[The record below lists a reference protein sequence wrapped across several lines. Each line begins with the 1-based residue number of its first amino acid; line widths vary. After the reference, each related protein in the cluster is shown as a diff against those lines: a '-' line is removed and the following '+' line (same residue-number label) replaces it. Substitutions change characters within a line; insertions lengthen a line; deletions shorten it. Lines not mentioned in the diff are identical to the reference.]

1 MAIRFPHPVLTFSC
15 IGHSLDHIFMAIY
28 PTTVIAIMAEF
39 DRPFGEL
46 IAFMTPSVF
55 LFGAG
60 AIPAGWMADRWSARG
75 MLIIM
80 FLGMGAASILT
91 GLARDP
97 FEVAFGLAAIGV
109 FASIYHPVA
118 TAVVV
123 RYATQRGRDLGI
135 NGVFGGIGIGS
146 GPLIGG
152 VLTGTLGWREA
163 FIIPGIV
170 SILVG
175 LAFAWMVREI
185 VPSDAA
191 NKHASGVRGNW
202 REVALIFALIVIAG
216 VCVSFFF
223 QSETVSI
230 PKIFDQRLTF
240 LAEDPEQRVWQI
252 GLFAA
257 LVFYFG
263 AAAQYGGGLLADRF
277 HMKWLVAGA
286 LFLQLPVCWLALHA
300 TGWPM
305 FTIAVF
311 MAVFTLGLQPVV
323 DSLVAHY
330 VPSAWHARAF
340 GMRFLAGIVASSA
353 AIPAIAWIHT
363 VTGDFVWLFV
373 TLGGIAAIGVGIA
386 SLLPSE
392 RRVAVAGGPAE

>member
-1 MAIRFPHPVLTFSC
+1 MSIRFPHPVLTFSC
-15 IGHSLDHIFMAIY
+15 IGHSLDHIFMLIY
-28 PTTVIAIMAEF
+28 PTTVIALEAEF
-39 DRPFGEL
+39 GRPFGEL

-60 AIPAGWMADRWSARG
+60 AIPAGWLADRWSARG

-80 FLGMGAASILT
+80 FLGMGAASVAT
-91 GLARDP
+91 GFARDP
-97 FEVAFGLAAIGV
+97 FEVALGLAAIGL

-123 RYATQRGRDLGI
+123 RYATKRGRDLGI

-146 GPLIGG
+146 GPLIAGI
-152 VLTGTLGWREA
+152 LTDTLGWREA

-175 LAFAWMVREI
+175 IAFALMVREI
-185 VPSDAA
+185 ATSDAA
-191 NKHASGVRGNW
+191 DRHTNGVRGSV
-202 REVALIFALIVIAG
+202 RAVAAIFALIVTAG
-216 VCVSFFF
+216 VCVSFLY
-223 QSETVSI
+223 QSETVAM
-230 PKIFDQRLTF
+230 PKIFEQRLTF
-240 LAEDPEQRVWQI
+240 LEGDLRWV
-252 GLFAA
+252 GLYTAV
-257 LVFYFG
+257 VFYFG
-263 AAAQYGGGLLADRF
+263 AAAQFGGGLLADRF

-286 LFLQLPVCWLALHA
+286 LFLQLPICWLALHA
-300 TGWPM
+300 TDWPM

-340 GMRFLAGIVASSA
+340 GMRFLAGIVTSSA
-353 AIPAIAWIHT
+353 AVPAVGWIHAS
-363 VTGDFVWLFV
+363 TGDFVWMFAA
-373 TLGGIAAIGVGIA
+373 LGVIAAIGVAVA
-386 SLLPSE
+386 SLLPTEE
-392 RRVAVAGGPAE
+392 RAAAGQSHP